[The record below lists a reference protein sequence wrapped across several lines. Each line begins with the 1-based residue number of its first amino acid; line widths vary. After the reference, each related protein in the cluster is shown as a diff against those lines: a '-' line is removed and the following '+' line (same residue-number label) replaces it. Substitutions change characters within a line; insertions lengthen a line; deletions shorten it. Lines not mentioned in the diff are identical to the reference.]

1 MEGEFETFDVD
12 VEDNEAIVNLAK
24 DEGIDLVVVGPEVPL
39 CNGAV
44 DALTEAGIPAYGP
57 NQSAARLEGSKA
69 FSKDFFARQ
78 GIPTAEYGNFS
89 EVGPALEYLSGC
101 KMPIVVK
108 ASDWPPAKGIDL
120 RKPRGS
126 GSCGP
131 GHVGRVEFRGKR
143 KRGRNRGVPRRR
155 GGIPSPDLLR
165 RKLLP
170 FL

>member
-1 MEGEFETFDVD
+1 MVAVAPGNGGMADEFETFDVS

-57 NQSAARLEGSKA
+57 NQSAARLEEA
-69 FSKDFFARQ
+69 RLFKDFFARQ

-89 EVGPALEYLSGC
+89 ESTRPSNIFPVARCPSWSRR
-101 KMPIVVK
+101 V
-108 ASDWPPAKGIDL
+108 DWPPAKGIDL

-126 GSCGP
+126 GSGGP
-131 GHVGRVEFRGKR
+131 DMLAESSFGKAE
-143 KRGRNRGVPRRR
+143 KR
-155 GGIPSPDLLR
+155 S
-165 RKLLP
+165 
-170 FL
+170 